1 MKLPVAYQAVTGLT
15 RPGCEPLTDPHGHCN
30 ETAGGI
36 SRWCFLYQPLDCC
49 LVNNNAVD
57 YSQLLVQIRYYCR
70 HTDGGA
76 YSNKL

>member
-15 RPGCEPLTDPHGHCN
+15 LPGCIPLTDPHGHCN
-30 ETAGGI
+30 EAAGCVSGW
-36 SRWCFLYQPLDCC
+36 RFLDQPLYSC

-57 YSQLLVQIRYYCR
+57 YTQLLVQIRYYCR

-76 YSNKL
+76 YSHKL